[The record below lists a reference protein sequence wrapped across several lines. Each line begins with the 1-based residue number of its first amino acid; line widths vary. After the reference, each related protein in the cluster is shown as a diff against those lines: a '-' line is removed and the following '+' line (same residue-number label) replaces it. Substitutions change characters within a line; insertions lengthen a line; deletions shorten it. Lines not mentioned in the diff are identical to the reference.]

1 MRFLSYSLQDHRYI
15 NRVLLSTVRTE
26 RQTLPRV
33 VLQGEVNEWLDKGF
47 AVHENPGRGEFI
59 ARRRTEEPSP
69 PRLADV
75 AAGDQ
80 IEIDGEEY
88 GFSLHVPFGNPTVDR
103 SAFHLSPT
111 ALRSYALWYLDS
123 DEVQE
128 AEITLSTCGAVA
140 LWQDGAPIVDFA
152 PLSRNRV
159 ASWTGSIR
167 LPRGTSFFYLRHDD
181 LAERDTDYYFRVAL
195 RSSSA
200 EPRLLLPVPEA
211 FDEDGVQ
218 GSENVLA
225 GLRFGKECYR
235 GEPLIAEWDPFPSPL
250 SGGAMVPEGTETG
263 VMLRWAAEKI
273 PFVPGEDRT
282 RLIAGVFSVP
292 PSGGIPAPGTNAE
305 DRNRAELVGSEAL
318 PTGYHRL
325 VFTADFMGVGLRRI
339 LRVQVRN
346 EADERRRSQRLAVGS
361 AAEDAREASPLA
373 ERKRSALRYLA
384 TEAESSVFVALARLA
399 VSEGPAEPLVEANL
413 ERSLEAARERY
424 DCADFQLIAVLEAFI
439 LFGARLSRDL
449 QKNIE
454 ETILGFRYW
463 MDEPGNDAMWF
474 FSENHALLFHVCEF
488 AAGSLLPEPRFPN
501 SGLTGRE
508 HQEKARRLLNRW
520 FDRFFAESVTEW
532 NSAAYLPV
540 DVHGLTALLL
550 LTDEADLRGMA
561 RNALDLIF
569 RDLALYGFHGITA
582 GTQGRSYEKELRG
595 VYGTGTTSLLQI
607 AFGSGALNG
616 EGLAYLGFCLGD
628 YRPGADSERLL
639 QKGDPEHGSGGLI
652 FRRTQGYKR
661 HVTCYLHKTPHALL
675 STAIAFRPG
684 RPGYQEHV
692 VEAAVGATARC
703 FINHPGEATGGGSGR
718 PSFWAGNGILPKAS
732 QYRDIAL
739 ILFGGAPGGTQ
750 NVLVDFTHAYC
761 PLSEFDE
768 VSLLSRHA
776 ALRSGDGFIGI
787 VAAAGLRPVVT
798 GDTAGKEFRSH
809 GLVNAWILVVGD
821 RAAYGDFGSF
831 STFVDALD
839 QSLVFDAH
847 EPERAVTVTHPAYG
861 KIELSMAGPMRV
873 DGIIQ
878 EYQTETIKGELETW

>member
-1 MRFLSYSLQDHRYI
+1 
-15 NRVLLSTVRTE
+15 
-26 RQTLPRV
+26 
-33 VLQGEVNEWLDKGF
+33 
-47 AVHENPGRGEFI
+47 
-59 ARRRTEEPSP
+59 
-69 PRLADV
+69 
-75 AAGDQ
+75 
-80 IEIDGEEY
+80 
-88 GFSLHVPFGNPTVDR
+88 
-103 SAFHLSPT
+103 
-111 ALRSYALWYLDS
+111 
-123 DEVQE
+123 
-128 AEITLSTCGAVA
+128 
-140 LWQDGAPIVDFA
+140 
-152 PLSRNRV
+152 
-159 ASWTGSIR
+159 
-167 LPRGTSFFYLRHDD
+167 
-181 LAERDTDYYFRVAL
+181 
-195 RSSSA
+195 
-200 EPRLLLPVPEA
+200 
-211 FDEDGVQ
+211 
-218 GSENVLA
+218 
-225 GLRFGKECYR
+225 
-235 GEPLIAEWDPFPSPL
+235 
-250 SGGAMVPEGTETG
+250 
-263 VMLRWAAEKI
+263 
-273 PFVPGEDRT
+273 
-282 RLIAGVFSVP
+282 
-292 PSGGIPAPGTNAE
+292 
-305 DRNRAELVGSEAL
+305 
-318 PTGYHRL
+318 
-325 VFTADFMGVGLRRI
+325 
-339 LRVQVRN
+339 
-346 EADERRRSQRLAVGS
+346 
-361 AAEDAREASPLA
+361 
-373 ERKRSALRYLA
+373 
-384 TEAESSVFVALARLA
+384 
-399 VSEGPAEPLVEANL
+399 
-413 ERSLEAARERY
+413 
-424 DCADFQLIAVLEAFI
+424 
-439 LFGARLSRDL
+439 
-449 QKNIE
+449 
-454 ETILGFRYW
+454 
-463 MDEPGNDAMWF
+463 
-474 FSENHALLFHVCEF
+474 
-488 AAGSLLPEPRFPN
+488 
-501 SGLTGRE
+501 
-508 HQEKARRLLNRW
+508 
-520 FDRFFAESVTEW
+520 
-532 NSAAYLPV
+532 
-540 DVHGLTALLL
+540 
-550 LTDEADLRGMA
+550 MA